1 MESFPYIC
9 KKIKIMESKLR
20 SNLIKLSI
28 TYVIVVIGLSVFD
41 YLTVGAIDWGFN
53 LFLTLFMM
61 GIMLLYGG
69 LLDLWTKRNRG
80 L

>member
-1 MESFPYIC
+1 
-9 KKIKIMESKLR
+9 MESKLR

-28 TYVIVVIGLSVFD
+28 TYVIVAIALSVFD
-41 YLTVGAIDWGFN
+41 YLTSGSMDWGVN

-61 GIMLLYGG
+61 GIILLYGG